1 MIEQIELNSDRI
13 ELVRDYASLEQV
25 SQQGKLAA
33 FACVEEGGFIRD
45 LDQLQQAY
53 QLGVRYI
60 TLVWN
65 YESHIGVPSCI
76 DQARGLKPFGYAGP
90 RCENY

>member
-1 MIEQIELNSDRI
+1 M
-13 ELVRDYASLEQV
+13 LVWNVFHSKV
-25 SQQGKLAA
+25 KLAA

-45 LDQLQQAY
+45 LGQLEQAY

-65 YESHIGVPSCI
+65 YESYCC
-76 DQARGLKPFGYAGP
+76 AELY
-90 RCENY
+90 